1 MTKIILL
8 LSGGAI
14 GTLARYGVSGLMYKC
29 FNGTFPF
36 GTLAVN
42 LIGAFIIGLLWG
54 LWEGF
59 RISSNMRA
67 FVFIGILG
75 GFTTF
80 STYTLETLNLFRNG
94 ETKMALVNIFANNI
108 FGLIL
113 VFLGFF
119 AAKGLIT
126 IIK

>member
-36 GTLAVN
+36 GTLVVN

-119 AAKGLIT
+119 AAKGFIT

>member
-8 LSGGAI
+8 LAGGAI

-29 FNGTFPF
+29 CNGTFPL

-42 LIGAFIIGLLWG
+42 LVGSFFIGLLWG
-54 LWEGF
+54 LWESF
-59 RISSNMRA
+59 NISSNMRS
-67 FVFIGILG
+67 FIFIGVLG

-80 STYTLETLNLFRNG
+80 SSYTLETLNLFKNG
-94 ETKMALVNIFANNI
+94 ETKMALINIFSNNI

-113 VFLGFF
+113 VFLGFV
-119 AAKGLIT
+119 AAKGLIN